1 MKLCLKC
8 GQEKELS
15 EFGKDNQKKSGLCQY
30 CKVCIRIKSSKQKKE
45 NPKYYDEYSKSY
57 REKNRENLRIKSSE
71 RFKNNR
77 IEYLK
82 RGRESY
88 YRHQTEI
95 AKRRKEIRKSP
106 EFKEKT
112 RIRIREWRLKNPE
125 KSRRS
130 VKNWQ
135 KKNKIRHAA
144 HQRVHRAV
152 EEGKLM
158 RSEYCLQCGKKCKTE
173 GHHEDYS
180 KPLDVIWLCRLC
192 HASKIEKL

>member
-8 GQEKELS
+8 GIEKEVS
-15 EFGKDNQKKSGLCQY
+15 EFGKDRQKKSGLCQY
-30 CKVCIRIKSSKQKKE
+30 CKVCIREKSE
-45 NPKYYDEYSKSY
+45 NQRKNNVEYHYKYACAY
-57 REKNRENLRIKSSE
+57 REKNREKLRIKSAE
-71 RFKNNR
+71 RFKKNR
-77 IEYLK
+77 SEYLK

-106 EFKEKT
+106 EFKEKN
-112 RIRIREWRLKNPE
+112 RIRIREWRRKNPE
-125 KSRRS
+125 KSRRC

-135 KKNKIRHAA
+135 QKHKIRHAA

-180 KPLDVIWLCRLC
+180 KPLDVVWLCRLC
-192 HASKIEKL
+192 HSSKIEKL